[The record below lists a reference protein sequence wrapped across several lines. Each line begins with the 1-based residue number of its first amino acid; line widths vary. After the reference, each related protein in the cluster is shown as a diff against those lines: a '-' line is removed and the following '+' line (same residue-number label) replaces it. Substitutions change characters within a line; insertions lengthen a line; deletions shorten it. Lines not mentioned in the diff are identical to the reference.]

1 MRLLFIT
8 STRVGDAVLSTG
20 ILDHCI
26 RRYPGL
32 AVTVACGAPAAP
44 LFAAVPNL
52 EELIVLEKMRFDRH
66 WLGLWAR
73 CVGRYWD
80 MLIDL
85 RSAPITL
92 LLAAKQRWRIAGPDD
107 SVHRVVRLAQV
118 LGLEHDP
125 PAPRLWIGDAEHR
138 AAGRLVPEGSPVLAV
153 GPTANWIGKTWRP
166 QYFAEL
172 VGRLT
177 GPQGILPGA
186 RVAVCG
192 HRSEREA
199 ARLVL
204 EAVPEHR
211 RIDLVGSVGLL
222 EIYACLERT
231 ALYIGNDSGLM
242 HLAAAAGVP
251 TLGLFGPSRED
262 LYAPWGPL
270 TAAIRPPVAY
280 DDIFPPGF
288 DHRNTGTLMDA
299 LTVDRVEQAST
310 ALWRRVL
317 EAA

>member
-1 MRLLFIT
+1 MKLLFIT

-20 ILDHCI
+20 VLDHCI
-26 RRYPGL
+26 RHNPGL

-52 EELIVLEKMRFDRH
+52 DGLIVLEKMGFARH
-66 WLGLWAR
+66 WLGLWSR
-73 CVGRYWD
+73 CVRRYWD

-85 RSAPITL
+85 RGAPITF
-92 LLAAKQRWRIAGPDD
+92 LLAARQRWRIGRPDD
-107 SVHRVVRLAQV
+107 TVHRVVRLARV
-118 LGLEHDP
+118 LGLEHNP
-125 PAPRLWIGDAEHR
+125 PVPRIWIGDSERR
-138 AAGRLVPEGSPVLAV
+138 AATRLVPEGPPVLAV
-153 GPTANWIGKTWRP
+153 GPTANWVGKTWRS
-166 QYFAEL
+166 QNFAEL

-177 GPQGILPGA
+177 GPRGIMPGA

-192 HRSEREA
+192 HSSEREA
-199 ARLVL
+199 ARPVL

-211 RIDLVGSVGLL
+211 RIDLVGGVGLL

-231 ALYIGNDSGLM
+231 ALYVGNDSGLM

-270 TAAIRPPVAY
+270 TAAVRPPVSY
-280 DDIFPPGF
+280 EDIFPPGF
-288 DHRNTGTLMDA
+288 NHRTTGTLMDA
-299 LTVDRVEQAST
+299 LTVDHVEHAAT
-310 ALWRRVL
+310 TLWRRAL

>member
-26 RRYPGL
+26 RRHPGL

-52 EELIVLEKMRFDRH
+52 DDLIVLEKMGFARH

-92 LLAAKQRWRIAGPDD
+92 LLAARQRWRITRPDD

-118 LGLEHDP
+118 LGLENDP
-125 PAPRLWIGDAEHR
+125 PAPRLWIGDAERR
-138 AAGRLVPEGSPVLAV
+138 AAARLVPEGPPVLAV
-153 GPTANWIGKTWRP
+153 GPTANWLGKTWRP

-172 VGRLT
+172 IGQLT
-177 GPQGILPGA
+177 GPRGILPGA

-192 HRSEREA
+192 HSSEKEA
-199 ARLVL
+199 AHPVL
-204 EAVPEHR
+204 EAVPLHR

-231 ALYIGNDSGLM
+231 ALYVGNDSGLM

-251 TLGLFGPSRED
+251 TLGLFGPSREE
-262 LYAPWGPL
+262 LYGPWGPL
-270 TAAIRPPVAY
+270 TAAVRPPVAY

-288 DHRNTGTLMDA
+288 DHRSTGTLMDA
-299 LTVDRVEQAST
+299 LTVDRVEQAAT

>member
-20 ILDHCI
+20 ILNACI
-26 RRYPGL
+26 RRYPGI

-52 EELIVLEKMRFDRH
+52 EELIILEKTGYARH
-66 WLGLWAR
+66 WLTLWAR

-85 RSAPITL
+85 RGAPITF
-92 LLAAKQRWRIAGPDD
+92 LLAAKRRRRIGWPDN

-118 LGLEHDP
+118 LGLEDDP
-125 PAPRLWIGDAEHR
+125 PAPHLWISSAER
-138 AAGRLVPEGSPVLAV
+138 RMAAHLLPEGPPVLAV
-153 GPTANWIGKTWRP
+153 GPTANWIGKTWRA

-172 VGRLT
+172 IGRLT
-177 GPQGILPGA
+177 GPCGILPGA
-186 RVAVCG
+186 RVAICG
-192 HRSEREA
+192 HSSERQSA
-199 ARLVL
+199 DPVF
-204 EAVPEHR
+204 EAVPKHR

-222 EIYACLERT
+222 EIYACLERA
-231 ALYIGNDSGLM
+231 ALYVGNDSGLM
-242 HLAAAAGVP
+242 HMAAAAGIP

-262 LYAPWGPL
+262 LYAPWGRL
-270 TAAIRPPVAY
+270 TAVVRPPLSY
-280 DDIFPPGF
+280 EEMFPSHF
-288 DHRNTGTLMDA
+288 DHCDTGTLMDA
-299 LTVDRVEQAST
+299 LTVDRVEQAAT
-310 ALWRRVL
+310 ALWRRVQ

>member
-20 ILDHCI
+20 ILDYCL

-52 EELIVLEKMRFDRH
+52 DTLIVLEKREFARH
-66 WLGLWAR
+66 WLGLWTR
-73 CVGRYWD
+73 CVGRSWD

-85 RSAPITL
+85 RGAPITL
-92 LLAAKQRWRIAGPDD
+92 LLAAKQRWRISGPDD

-118 LGLEHDP
+118 LGLGDDP
-125 PAPRLWIGDAEHR
+125 PAPRLWIGDAERR
-138 AAGRLVPEGSPVLAV
+138 AARRLVPEGPPVLAV
-153 GPTANWIGKTWRP
+153 GPTANWVGKTWRAE
-166 QYFAEL
+166 YFAEL
-172 VGRLT
+172 VARLT
-177 GPQGILPGA
+177 GPRGILAGA

-199 ARLVL
+199 ARPVL
-204 EAVPEHR
+204 DAVPLHR
-211 RIDLVGSVGLL
+211 RIDLVGGVGLL
-222 EIYACLERT
+222 EISACLERT

-270 TAAIRPPVAY
+270 TATVRPPVSY

-288 DHRNTGTLMDA
+288 DHRTTGTLMDA
-299 LTVDRVEQAST
+299 LTVDRAERAAT
-310 ALWRRVL
+310 TLWRRVL